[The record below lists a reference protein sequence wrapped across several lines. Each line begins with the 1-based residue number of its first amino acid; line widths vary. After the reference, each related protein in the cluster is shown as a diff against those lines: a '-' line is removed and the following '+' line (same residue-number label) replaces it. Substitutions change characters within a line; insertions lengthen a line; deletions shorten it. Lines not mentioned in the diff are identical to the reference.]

1 MGESNQNEIIKIVAG
16 LVITFLIISI
26 AFVIYRAGKASS
38 DRALEGL
45 DEMTT
50 TLNETK
56 YTDYNGQ
63 TITGNQVQALLNSWS
78 NDEVAVEVKT
88 KSGSDVWYN
97 YTDDSLSS
105 KSTADVTEA
114 SKKTSTNYVNPSG
127 KFLCTVNRNANNV
140 ITSIVFE
147 QQ

>member
-1 MGESNQNEIIKIVAG
+1 
-16 LVITFLIISI
+16 
-26 AFVIYRAGKASS
+26 
-38 DRALEGL
+38 
-45 DEMTT
+45 MTT

-140 ITSIVFE
+140 ITSVVFE

>member
-16 LVITFLIISI
+16 LVITFLIISL

-38 DRALEGL
+38 DTALEGL

-140 ITSIVFE
+140 ITSVVFE

>member
-16 LVITFLIISI
+16 LVITFLIISL

-38 DRALEGL
+38 DTALEGL

>member
-1 MGESNQNEIIKIVAG
+1 MGESNQNVIIKIVAG
-16 LVITFLIISI
+16 LVITFLIISL

-38 DRALEGL
+38 DTALEGL

-97 YTDDSLSS
+97 YTDDSLS
-105 KSTADVTEA
+105 
-114 SKKTSTNYVNPSG
+114 
-127 KFLCTVNRNANNV
+127 
-140 ITSIVFE
+140 
-147 QQ
+147 